1 MLFVKTHVFFSCNY
15 RWEERH
21 VLLALGKYLWFFI
34 AFIWV
39 YVQVHMCSDCREVTE
54 SGFLL
59 LPREPER
66 WHSALSILCLEP
78 LPVECVAGLHISLCQ
93 WINKK
98 RKHRQT
104 KPTLYFKNGKLLK
117 LKWKQFLLP
126 QSDFVSLTC

>member
-1 MLFVKTHVFFSCNY
+1 M
-15 RWEERH
+15 
-21 VLLALGKYLWFFI
+21 
-34 AFIWV
+34 
-39 YVQVHMCSDCREVTE
+39 QVHMCSDCREVTE

-93 WINKK
+93 RINKK
-98 RKHRQT
+98 RKPRQT

-117 LKWKQFLLP
+117 LK
-126 QSDFVSLTC
+126 